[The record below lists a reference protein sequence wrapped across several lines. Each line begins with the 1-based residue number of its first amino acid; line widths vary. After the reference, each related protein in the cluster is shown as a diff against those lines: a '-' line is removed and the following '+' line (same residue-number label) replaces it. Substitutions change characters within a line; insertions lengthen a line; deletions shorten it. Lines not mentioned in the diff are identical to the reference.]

1 MSKSPSRMAVVKR
14 EEKEAKLAALLK
26 PAMMITPPG
35 SELCLL
41 AQSTDSPA
49 ARAVAGLSTLLSA
62 HGIGF
67 RVLLT
72 RLPAQPFLCGQMLGA
87 ERLLSDSRFHD
98 AHELLVLGMRTAWIG
113 DSMRRNPSGTDS
125 YELHMADCPDTA
137 TTVALSFERLWA
149 AGTPS
154 LAQRRSDTAAV
165 ALAAQLS
172 ALPADGSTTVA
183 MTRH

>member
-1 MSKSPSRMAVVKR
+1 MSKSPSRMTVVKR

-26 PAMMITPPG
+26 PAIMTTPPG

-62 HGIGF
+62 HGFGF

-72 RLPAQPFLCGQMLGA
+72 RVPAQPFLCAEMLGA
-87 ERLLSDSRFHD
+87 ERLLLDSRLHD
-98 AHELLVLGMRTAWIG
+98 AHELLVLGQRTVWIG

-125 YELHMADCPDTA
+125 YELHLADCPDTA
-137 TTVALSFERLWA
+137 ATVALSFKRLWA

-154 LAQRRSDTAAV
+154 LVQRRSDTTL

-172 ALPADGSTTVA
+172 ALPTDGATTVA